1 MHEKPQKAQTDF
13 DEMREALHRQILDAV
28 SHDLKTPL
36 ATIIGSLEINVQMAD
51 RLTPEKSQ
59 TLVNTA
65 LTEAYRLDNF
75 ITNILDMAKL
85 EGELVKVRAEPT
97 DLTRLINECLT
108 RLGPRRAQGNISLR
122 LVGTESGLTIDPM
135 LFCRAVNLVLE
146 NALKH
151 AGKNPVIDIDYGI
164 EGGRGFVRVRDNGPG
179 IASGRESEI
188 FSKYTRFNRADRQ
201 NAGTG
206 LGLAICRLVMK
217 LLSGTVEVT
226 NHADGGA
233 IFSLN
238 FPARPATAM
247 AG

>member
-1 MHEKPQKAQTDF
+1 MHDNAPATQKKF

-36 ATIIGSLEINVQMAD
+36 ATMIGSLEIYSQMAD
-51 RLTPEKSQ
+51 KLTPEKSAM
-59 TLVNTA
+59 LVSTA

-85 EGELVKVRAEPT
+85 EGEMVKVRAEPT
-97 DLTRLINECLT
+97 DLRRLVADCIT
-108 RLGPRRAQGNISLR
+108 RLGPKRTLATINSKLIGQETVVS
-122 LVGTESGLTIDPM
+122 IDPM
-135 LFCRAVNLVLE
+135 LLCRAANLVLE

-164 EGGRGFVRVRDNGPG
+164 ADNTGFINVRDHGPG
-179 IASGRESEI
+179 ITEGKEAEI
-188 FSKYTRFNRADRQ
+188 FSKYTRFNRADHQ

-217 LLSGTVEVT
+217 LLSGSIEVR
-226 NHADGGA
+226 NHLDGGA
-233 IFSLN
+233 VFMLK
-238 FPARPATAM
+238 FPAK
-247 AG
+247 